1 MTGAG
6 GQVGRCLVRFGSGG
20 GVVGYDS
27 TEWDITDPTAAA
39 DLVRPGV
46 TIINCAA
53 YTAVD
58 AAETDE
64 DTARRVNELGPDV
77 LARACAAAGARLIH
91 LSTDYVFDG
100 ASGVVGAD
108 GVAGAAAVPYEPD
121 DPPAPRTAYGRT
133 KWAGE
138 RAVLA
143 SGARATIVRTAGL
156 YTGIGTDFVATMLR
170 LERERE
176 TVDVVTDQVTST
188 TYAPDLAAA
197 LLDLAARDVDAP
209 ILHMTNPGPVTWFD
223 FAREIFAGVGADP
236 DRVRPTTAARF
247 ARPAPRPAY
256 SVLSDRSRAEAGL
269 PPLRPRP
276 EALAA
281 ALEAAS
287 AARRGPGAAVGA
299 DAGTAGRGKPTAGT
313 D

>member
-27 TEWDITDPTAAA
+27 DEWDITDPTAAA

-46 TIINCAA
+46 TVINCAA

-64 DTARRVNELGPDV
+64 DAARRVNEIGPAI
-77 LARACAAAGARLIH
+77 LARACAMAGARLIH
-91 LSTDYVFDG
+91 LSTDYVFAG
-100 ASGVVGAD
+100 AAGVD
-108 GVAGAAAVPYEPD
+108 GAAAVPYEPD

-138 RAVLA
+138 RAILA
-143 SGARATIVRTAGL
+143 SGARATIVRTAGV

-197 LLDLAARDVDAP
+197 LLDLAARDVDTP
-209 ILHMTNPGPVTWFD
+209 ILHLTNPGPVTWFD

-287 AARRGPGAAVGA
+287 AARGGVSDAVGA